1 MDLLRSGAYHFLDR
15 GAPGLTPEDIGKI
28 YRQIFPPTAI
38 CLRQR
43 RHRGGRNFEC
53 GRQRQPRGRHY
64 LRSRQ
69 CYPRGGL
76 QQNRERPCRRRRP
89 CQGRCRAGKCQTP
102 FLQNALRRYRPVRK
116 PAKVPAASA
125 AHTCCTATSACRA
138 ASRSSSWARSWATEP
153 EPQRQKGRVLFSTRP
168 FLFSISNLP
177 CRLRHTKTYRNGR
190 WVPCRSFTLPS
201 SACGQGRAGGLRSPH
216 IGLRAPFKWL
226 VGLNIWRIKSH
237 RAGCLPVYWPP
248 LRSMSYNSSR
258 RRANMSLTS

>member
-28 YRQIFPPTAI
+28 YRQIFSADCYFASANAVTEAGEI
-38 CLRQR
+38 LNVDGNANR
-43 RHRGGRNFEC
+43 
-53 GRQRQPRGRHY
+53 RGRHY
-64 LRSRQ
+64 LRPRQ
-69 CYPRGGL
+69 RYPRGGL

-89 CQGRCRAGKCQTP
+89 CQGRCRAGKCQTS

-116 PAKVPAASA
+116 LPKPRPHLLHIRAAP
-125 AHTCCTATSACRA
+125 ATSACRA

-153 EPQRQKGRVLFSTRP
+153 EPQRQKERVLFSTRP

-201 SACGQGRAGGLRSPH
+201 SAWRPRPGGRSAIP
-216 IGLRAPFKWL
+216 
-226 VGLNIWRIKSH
+226 SH
-237 RAGCLPVYWPP
+237 RTPG
-248 LRSMSYNSSR
+248 
-258 RRANMSLTS
+258 SL

>member
-1 MDLLRSGAYHFLDR
+1 MKAI
-15 GAPGLTPEDIGKI
+15 IGKKVGMS
-28 YRQIFPPTAI
+28 QTLPPPTPVSRP
-38 CLRQR
+38 LPRRQMP
-43 RHRGGRNFEC
+43 NVF
-53 GRQRQPRGRHY
+53 
-64 LRSRQ
+64 
-69 CYPRGGL
+69 
-76 QQNRERPCRRRRP
+76 
-89 CQGRCRAGKCQTP
+89 
-102 FLQNALRRYRPVRK
+102 
-116 PAKVPAASA
+116 PAKRPAPLQASAKTAKAPAASA